1 MDQLKTLNTLSVDKT
16 EPQSASRLCQ
26 LEERTRSREHLDRT
40 LKRVSI
46 MRRNIENICSV
57 KVHIQ
62 CGERERSIAS

>member
-57 KVHIQ
+57 KVYIQ